1 MKKQQERRSGRKWRV
16 ALVAAAL
23 GLALAGCSASAA
35 SSHEHEWEAA
45 TCETPRVCKTCGET
59 DGEPLGHTWQEATCL
74 APKTCTVCGK
84 TEGRKSEDHVWGEAT
99 CTEREKCVLCGREN
113 LHSEPLGHDWI
124 APTLEAPYTC
134 ARCGEQQGEPLQLSS
149 FNRGRYN
156 KWKENPT
163 KEQYVGMSGYV
174 AVTHCSYVYST
185 KDNPYENKVA
195 CKAIK
200 AAGYATDP
208 GYPQKL
214 IGLIEKYGLTV
225 YDGKAEQEDKTSMN
239 ISITKKTS
247 THNTTAAAGRAIRY
261 IVVHYTAGVTSKPG
275 SAAGTASYFGS
286 TSKQVSADFI
296 VDDGGAVQ
304 YNGDIRNR
312 YTWHCGGGKYNTKGG
327 AYYGKA
333 TNRNTIGIEVC
344 STNDTGKMTVAN
356 DSHWRFTDKVVS
368 NLVELVKYLMA
379 EYGIDAAHVIRHY
392 DVNGK
397 PCPGIIGWNED
408 TGSAAKWAAFKA
420 RLGAATPGGQTGGST
435 NTGTAT
441 GNTALTYKVGDIVQF
456 AGGKHYANSQATSG
470 TTVKPGQAKVTAVA
484 PAGKHPYHIVHTDSA
499 STVYGWVDAAA
510 ITGKAS
516 ATPAA
521 KTYTAKAGDSLWRIA
536 AQQLGNGARYKEIKT
551 MNGLK
556 NNTIHAGQV
565 LKLPN

>member
-1 MKKQQERRSGRKWRV
+1 MLANKRYAAVVGER
-16 ALVAAAL
+16 
-23 GLALAGCSASAA
+23 
-35 SSHEHEWEAA
+35 
-45 TCETPRVCKTCGET
+45 
-59 DGEPLGHTWQEATCL
+59 D
-74 APKTCTVCGK
+74 
-84 TEGRKSEDHVWGEAT
+84 
-99 CTEREKCVLCGREN
+99 
-113 LHSEPLGHDWI
+113 
-124 APTLEAPYTC
+124 Y
-134 ARCGEQQGEPLQLSS
+134 
-149 FNRGRYN
+149 
-156 KWKENPT
+156 
-163 KEQYVGMSGYV
+163 
-174 AVTHCSYVYST
+174 
-185 KDNPYENKVA
+185 KVA

-356 DSHWRFTDKVVS
+356 DRHWRFTDKVVS

-397 PCPGIIGWNED
+397 QAEAGTIDKATKKRFVVELLEANGITVTPEINAFIEAAVKELDLAEKNAIGEIGKIFSD
-408 TGSAAKWAAFKA
+408 AEQ
-420 RLGAATPGGQTGGST
+420 TPQ
-435 NTGTAT
+435 N
-441 GNTALTYKVGDIVQF
+441 
-456 AGGKHYANSQATSG
+456 
-470 TTVKPGQAKVTAVA
+470 
-484 PAGKHPYHIVHTDSA
+484 
-499 STVYGWVDAAA
+499 
-510 ITGKAS
+510 
-516 ATPAA
+516 
-521 KTYTAKAGDSLWRIA
+521 
-536 AQQLGNGARYKEIKT
+536 
-551 MNGLK
+551 
-556 NNTIHAGQV
+556 
-565 LKLPN
+565 